1 MKQTYET
8 GLKGEETAENHLR
21 EARGMTCLQRRYRS
35 KCGEIDLIM
44 REGETIVFVE
54 VKARTGTFFGYPES
68 AVNKRKKTHL
78 VNSALCYM
86 QQEHPDNDEIPWRID
101 IIALIYKKDRKT
113 IRDLRWFENVTEDE

>member
-21 EARGMTCLQRRYRS
+21 ETRGMTCLQRRYRS

-54 VKARTGTFFGYPES
+54 VKTRLTASLGAGMMSINAAKQKRIARAAAVYLAATRQTG
-68 AVNKRKKTHL
+68 
-78 VNSALCYM
+78 
-86 QQEHPDNDEIPWRID
+86 HPVRFDVVEISRNGILHIPDAFQPGNMFYR
-101 IIALIYKKDRKT
+101 
-113 IRDLRWFENVTEDE
+113 